1 MAGTHRRSGSVEKT
15 ASPFAVPYP
24 RNRAGS
30 IGGRDRS
37 KPPPNPLVEVAG
49 NFVNSP
55 SPLKRSDALPNLLNL
70 DQTLPGSPSVARSRR
85 CHNLRKNPSV
95 DNFTGPGH
103 RDSPFGTPHANTN
116 PSIHPFHQRNQ
127 ARLPHPLSRGSVT
140 SGSARQNVSSDTTST
155 KRTSS
160 SLPSSSEAPIA
171 AIESFKL
178 DLGTGDNHFSTPD
191 AFRGVKPLAT
201 AFMSTG
207 LLSKRNR
214 PLEHL
219 KIGKPTPDTPCKRPT
234 MIGLPTTPGT
244 PGTPLGNL
252 GAKDFLGEHHGQG
265 KSHAMDIHE
274 DNALDEY
281 LFLDNEG
288 DSSFIYAS
296 SSSDFDGTPHTP
308 TRSLFSLSNGSSTTD
323 RKRRKPLLFGRSPAD
338 DDDSNYFV
346 TSMGGTPASNAK
358 IAPSTATTTTVER
371 RPRTMSSLESTAGF
385 GSSQVTIKD
394 AAQAVASMLETRFRN
409 VEKIGSGEFS
419 DVYVVEDRA
428 SSVKYAV
435 KRVRTSYNTAKER
448 ARRHEEVEILQQ
460 IGKHEHII
468 ELHDSW
474 EEAGHLF
481 LQTEYCEN
489 GSLDVF
495 LQDLGRTQRLDE
507 FRVWKVLTELALG
520 LSFIHDKG
528 FLHLDLKPANIFITF
543 EGVLKIG
550 DFGMSVQYP
559 APAHIEREGD
569 REYIAPEV
577 LSSGKYDK
585 PVDIFSLGLIILE
598 IAANIVLPDN
608 GTSWQKL
615 RSGDLSDAPKL
626 SSSDEASTPQSV
638 HDQVVTP
645 HRYIG
650 QGGLD
655 RVVRWMLMPDPTERP
670 TVNAVLNI
678 EEVQWA
684 NRVRR
689 AGAVIYEGD
698 RGPSAQAEYDI
709 YMVNEESNMEDDGED
724 WRMEM

>member
-1 MAGTHRRSGSVEKT
+1 
-15 ASPFAVPYP
+15 
-24 RNRAGS
+24 
-30 IGGRDRS
+30 
-37 KPPPNPLVEVAG
+37 
-49 NFVNSP
+49 
-55 SPLKRSDALPNLLNL
+55 
-70 DQTLPGSPSVARSRR
+70 
-85 CHNLRKNPSV
+85 
-95 DNFTGPGH
+95 
-103 RDSPFGTPHANTN
+103 
-116 PSIHPFHQRNQ
+116 
-127 ARLPHPLSRGSVT
+127 
-140 SGSARQNVSSDTTST
+140 
-155 KRTSS
+155 
-160 SLPSSSEAPIA
+160 
-171 AIESFKL
+171 
-178 DLGTGDNHFSTPD
+178 
-191 AFRGVKPLAT
+191 
-201 AFMSTG
+201 
-207 LLSKRNR
+207 
-214 PLEHL
+214 
-219 KIGKPTPDTPCKRPT
+219 
-234 MIGLPTTPGT
+234 
-244 PGTPLGNL
+244 
-252 GAKDFLGEHHGQG
+252 
-265 KSHAMDIHE
+265 
-274 DNALDEY
+274 
-281 LFLDNEG
+281 
-288 DSSFIYAS
+288 
-296 SSSDFDGTPHTP
+296 
-308 TRSLFSLSNGSSTTD
+308 
-323 RKRRKPLLFGRSPAD
+323 
-338 DDDSNYFV
+338 
-346 TSMGGTPASNAK
+346 
-358 IAPSTATTTTVER
+358 
-371 RPRTMSSLESTAGF
+371 MSSLESTAGF